1 MVQHQQA
8 ADPSLSLGL
17 HHEAMASN
25 GPEGNHRGASSNRSR
40 STVHTSGL
48 LLLCVAGIYGSYLTQ
63 GVLQESLATRKYGL
77 LGHRFP
83 ELKAL
88 NGVQSAACFLW
99 AFLLLAILQPPAP
112 DKKFPPFT
120 AYWKPAVTNSIG
132 PACGFEALK
141 NISYPAQTLA
151 KSSKMIPVMI
161 MGTVLGGKVYGALEY
176 ACALLIAG
184 GELTTSGC
192 AAGTSS

>member
-1 MVQHQQA
+1 MH
-8 ADPSLSLGL
+8 PGG
-17 HHEAMASN
+17 MASS
-25 GPEGNHRGASSNRSR
+25 GSEGTHRGPSSNRSR
-40 STVHTSGL
+40 STVQTSGL

-99 AFLLLAILQPPAP
+99 AFLLLAILQPPAL

-120 AYWKPAVTNSIG
+120 VYWKPAVTNSIG

-161 MGTVLGGKVYGALEY
+161 MGTVLGGKVYSALEY

-184 GELTTSGC
+184 GERTASGC
-192 AAGTSS
+192 AAGKGHK